1 MYCPYN
7 EAKMK
12 TVTVYKTDGSEAG
25 TVELPDEIFGI
36 EPNVT
41 AIYHVTKAH
50 LANKRQGN
58 ASTKLRGEV
67 NLSKQKLYRQKGT
80 GRARAG
86 SANSPLWVGGGIAFG
101 PKPRS
106 YSQKNNRKLRKIALM
121 SAYSIKAREDK
132 IKVVEEFSMEKPRT
146 KEVAGILKALGLDGE
161 KTTFLIGAK
170 DDVLNKSTKNI
181 PKLNLEMAEN
191 ANTYDVMNSDVL
203 LLTKSAVDKMITVL
217 LGS

>member
-1 MYCPYN
+1 
-7 EAKMK
+7 MK